1 MLEKD
6 WVNKNNALLY
16 PMSEKILQAMPLS
29 VAKQVSPEIV
39 KPFKFSLIQTI
50 FTQLC
55 LKCLNGA
62 VQ

>member
-1 MLEKD
+1 
-6 WVNKNNALLY
+6 
-16 PMSEKILQAMPLS
+16 MSEKILQAMTLS
-29 VAKQVSPEIV
+29 VAKQVSAEIV